1 MDAKKFGT
9 FIAEMRKAN
18 NMTQADLAMKLQVTD
33 KAVSRWERGIG
44 FPDINTLEPLADALE
59 ISVLELMKS
68 EKNYDDN
75 VSKSVVEDVLSDTLN
90 VANIQHKRE
99 RKHIAI
105 VVGIA
110 FVFVLAVLLLDSVQW
125 NVGFIVFTGL
135 GVIFPLLCLCAFIGL
150 IGYGLWRK
158 AHHMS
163 CRQTVVVSLALI
175 VALGLF
181 LWTFF
186 LLGALGIF
194 PVPN

>member
-1 MDAKKFGT
+1 MDAKKFGA
-9 FIAEMRKAN
+9 FVAEMRKEK
-18 NMTQADLAMKLQVTD
+18 NMTQADLAIKLQVTD

-68 EKNYDDN
+68 EKYDDK
-75 VSKSVVEDVLSDTLN
+75 VSKAVASDVLTDTLN
-90 VANIQHKRE
+90 IADIQRKQE

-110 FVFVLAVLLLDSVQW
+110 FLFVLTVFLMDSVQW
-125 NVGFIVFTGL
+125 NIGFIVFTGL

-150 IGYGLWRK
+150 AGYSLWRK

-181 LWTFF
+181 LGIFF

-194 PVPN
+194 PVPG